1 MGFAILVFAI
11 GIAVIINIFFRR
23 IDIPVIIGY
32 IVTGVIIVYAF
43 DLRAISASED
53 LNQIAEFGIVFLM
66 FMIGLE
72 FSFTRIKAMKQEVL
86 TFGSL
91 QMILTTGVFFLINH
105 YFFQFDVAT
114 SIIVSSAFSLS
125 STAIVLKSFEENKV
139 MGTGYGK
146 KALGILIMQDI
157 AVIPILLMVAMLS
170 NKNTEFTPLLIK
182 TAISA
187 IVVLFILFVPGKF
200 VATRILKFAANTHMD
215 EIFMGTVLFIVFGS
229 ALLSEYFEFSHS
241 LGAFVA
247 GMVISSSDYKHQV
260 EADLTH
266 FRDIFLGLFFVTV
279 GMQVDLE
286 FLMQHFFI
294 IGLFLAIVMCLKVV
308 VIFSILKILRREAK
322 TALKTALSLCQIGEF
337 SFAIFLMSQQSG
349 LLRTNEGSK
358 VLESLINAGILEQ
371 TFSVSD
377 MNQILTL
384 MVILSMIATPFILK
398 NLRKITL
405 FFLPKVAKSIT
416 EEEKRLQEQTTQG
429 LQAMSDHIVV
439 CGYGTFGQ
447 ETVRWL
453 KEHNVGYVAVDYNL
467 ARVEKGLERG
477 DNVIFGNVGQKSII
491 EHLSLRDSRAVIIAV
506 DDTGHLKHICQVIL
520 EEAPECNIIAKVTT
534 QEEEIELGDM
544 KLHYV
549 INEKKEIA
557 KILAHSALEPRE
569 E

>member
-11 GIAVIINIFFRR
+11 GIAVIINIFFKR

-43 DLRAISASED
+43 DLRVISASED
-53 LNQIAEFGIVFLM
+53 LSKIAEFGIVFLM

-91 QMILTTGVFFLINH
+91 QMILTTGIFFLIN
-105 YFFQFDVAT
+105 YYIFQFNGAT
-114 SIIVSSAFSLS
+114 SIIIASAFSLS

-157 AVIPILLMVAMLS
+157 AVIPILLMVAMLG
-170 NKNTEFTPLLIK
+170 NKETEFAPLLIK
-182 TAISA
+182 TVVSA
-187 IVVLFILFVPGKF
+187 IVVLFILFIPGKF
-200 VATRILKFAANTHMD
+200 LATKILKFAANTHMD
-215 EIFMGTVLFIVFGS
+215 EIFMGTVLFIVLGA

-241 LGAFVA
+241 LGAFIA

-294 IGLFLAIVMCLKVV
+294 IGLFLVLVMSLKVGI
-308 VIFSILKILRREAK
+308 IFTILKLLRREAK

-337 SFAIFLMSQQSG
+337 SFAIFLISQQAG
-349 LLRTNEGSK
+349 LLQTNEESK
-358 VLESLINAGILEQ
+358 VLQGLIEIGVLQ
-371 TFSVSD
+371 KGFSATD

-384 MVILSMIATPFILK
+384 MVILSMIATPFVLK

-405 FFLPKVAKSIT
+405 FFLPKVAKSIG
-416 EEEKRLQEQTTQG
+416 EEERKIQEYTIKG
-429 LQAMSDHIVV
+429 LEAMRDHIVV

-447 ETVRWL
+447 EIVQWL
-453 KEHNVGYVAVDYNL
+453 KEHHMNYVAVDYNL
-467 ARVEKGLERG
+467 ARVEKGLKQG
-477 DNVIFGNVGQKSII
+477 DHVIFGNVAQKGIL
-491 EHLSLRDSRAVIIAV
+491 EHLSLKDSRAVIIAV
-506 DDTGHLKHICQVIL
+506 DDTGHLKHICQMLL

-534 QEEEIELGDM
+534 EEEEMQLGDM
-544 KLHYV
+544 PLHYV

-557 KILAHSALEPRE
+557 KILAHAALAPKEL
-569 E
+569 

>member
-53 LNQIAEFGIVFLM
+53 LNKIAEFGIVFLM

-146 KALGILIMQDI
+146 KVLGILIMQDI

-215 EIFMGTVLFIVFGS
+215 EIFMGTVLFIVLGS

-416 EEEKRLQEQTTQG
+416 EEEKRLQEQTAQG

-557 KILAHSALEPRE
+557 KILAHSALKPRE

>member
-53 LNQIAEFGIVFLM
+53 LNKIAEFGIVFLM

-215 EIFMGTVLFIVFGS
+215 EIFMGTVLFIVLGS

-416 EEEKRLQEQTTQG
+416 EEEKRLQ
-429 LQAMSDHIVV
+429 
-439 CGYGTFGQ
+439 
-447 ETVRWL
+447 
-453 KEHNVGYVAVDYNL
+453 
-467 ARVEKGLERG
+467 
-477 DNVIFGNVGQKSII
+477 
-491 EHLSLRDSRAVIIAV
+491 
-506 DDTGHLKHICQVIL
+506 
-520 EEAPECNIIAKVTT
+520 
-534 QEEEIELGDM
+534 
-544 KLHYV
+544 
-549 INEKKEIA
+549 
-557 KILAHSALEPRE
+557 
-569 E
+569 